1 MISAPGPPKRIPK
14 AQEGAEDDW
23 ENHLIIRFPEDVAP
37 KVAQMIADSG
47 GEAPIA
53 QGSQKLEINIQPEI
67 RNATVRFDSQLM
79 SAKVYDLP
87 CINEVVKTVD
97 NKNVFKVADLSQII
111 ICSHDTED
119 QFDIAPAQKEGI
131 ATVQGVDNSRKREK
145 QFQYPHGLTPPMKNA
160 RKRRFRKTKKKK
172 YVDVPD
178 LDRELKRLLRSDMEA
193 STVRWEVINPEEEI
207 NNVDRRT
214 TAAAPSSQSS
224 ESQDIEA
231 DQSAADTSDLKEDD
245 PEVDED
251 QEQETNIYHDL
262 LGALSSSSEEETE
275 GDDIEKL

>member
-1 MISAPGPPKRIPK
+1 MSSIPIPRRAQK
-14 AQEGAEDDW
+14 AQETGEEDW

-37 KVAQMIADSG
+37 KVAKMIADSG
-47 GEAPIA
+47 GEAPIG
-53 QGSQKLEINIQPEI
+53 QLHQKLEINMQPEI
-67 RNATVRFDSQLM
+67 RNGTVRFDGQLM

-87 CINEVVKTVD
+87 CLNEVVKTID
-97 NKNVFKVADLSQII
+97 NKNVYKVADLSQII

-119 QFDIAPAQKEGI
+119 QFEIAPVQKEPVVP
-131 ATVQGVDNSRKREK
+131 VQGVDSSRKKEK

-193 STVRWEVINPEEEI
+193 KTVKWEVINTEEET
-207 NNVDRRT
+207 NNN
-214 TAAAPSSQSS
+214 AEKKPIAPIPSSQSNVS
-224 ESQDIEA
+224 LDIEA
-231 DQSAADTSDLKEDD
+231 EQSAAETSDLKEEDA
-245 PEVDED
+245 EADE
-251 QEQETNIYHDL
+251 EQETNIYHDL

-275 GDDIEKL
+275 ADDIEKL